1 MSIKRTTLEL
11 VIEDNQVVGIQI
23 KEPAPQPV
31 IIYDEPETV
40 TFRMGVKTRRR
51 AIELLSNAREGFTIE
66 QLGGF
71 LGLTESSVHTLLT
84 DLRNELKRDGKEIE
98 VQPSPYGGRR
108 RAYRIA

>member
-1 MSIKRTTLEL
+1 MSLTRTTLEL
-11 VIEDNQVVGIQI
+11 VIENNRVVGMQI
-23 KEPAPQPV
+23 KEPAPQT
-31 IIYDEPETV
+31 IIIDDEPETV
-40 TFRMGVKTRRR
+40 TFRMGVKTRQR
-51 AIELLSNAREGFTIE
+51 AIERLSNAREGFTIE

-84 DLRNELKRDGKEIE
+84 DLRNGGTEIE

>member
-23 KEPAPQPV
+23 KDPAPQPV
-31 IIYDEPETV
+31 IIDDEPETV

-84 DLRNELKRDGKEIE
+84 DLRNGGTEIE

>member
-1 MSIKRTTLEL
+1 MSLTRTTLEL
-11 VIEDNQVVGIQI
+11 VIENNRVVGMQI
-23 KEPAPQPV
+23 KEPAPQT
-31 IIYDEPETV
+31 IIIDDEPETV
-40 TFRMGVKTRRR
+40 TFRMGVKPRQR
-51 AIELLSNAREGFTIE
+51 AIELQSNAREGFTIE

-84 DLRNELKRDGKEIE
+84 DLRNGGTEIE

>member
-31 IIYDEPETV
+31 VIDDEPETV

-51 AIELLSNAREGFTIE
+51 AVELLSNAREGFTIE

-84 DLRNELKRDGKEIE
+84 DLRNGGTEIE

>member
-1 MSIKRTTLEL
+1 M
-11 VIEDNQVVGIQI
+11 QI
-23 KEPAPQPV
+23 KEPAPQT
-31 IIYDEPETV
+31 IIIDDEPETV
-40 TFRMGVKTRRR
+40 TFRMGVKTRQR

-84 DLRNELKRDGKEIE
+84 DLRNGGTEIE

>member
-31 IIYDEPETV
+31 IIDDEPETV

-84 DLRNELKRDGKEIE
+84 DLRNGGTEIE

>member
-31 IIYDEPETV
+31 VIDDEPETV

-84 DLRNELKRDGKEIE
+84 DLRNGGTEIE

>member
-31 IIYDEPETV
+31 VIDDEPETV

-71 LGLTESSVHTLLT
+71 LGLTESSVYTLLT
-84 DLRNELKRDGKEIE
+84 DLRNGGTEIE

>member
-23 KEPAPQPV
+23 KDPAPQPV
-31 IIYDEPETV
+31 VIDDEPETV

-84 DLRNELKRDGKEIE
+84 DLRNGGTEIE

>member
-11 VIEDNQVVGIQI
+11 EIEDNQVVGIQI
-23 KEPAPQPV
+23 KEPEDQTVITDPLYSQP
-31 IIYDEPETV
+31 V
-40 TFRMGVKTRRR
+40 TFRMGVKTRQR

-66 QLGGF
+66 QIGGF
-71 LGLTESSVHTLLT
+71 LGLMESSVHTLLT
-84 DLRNELKRDGKEIE
+84 DLRNGGTEIE

>member
-1 MSIKRTTLEL
+1 MSITRTTLEL

-31 IIYDEPETV
+31 VIDDEPETV

-71 LGLTESSVHTLLT
+71 LGLTESSVYTLLT
-84 DLRNELKRDGKEIE
+84 DLRNGGTEIE

>member
-1 MSIKRTTLEL
+1 MSITRTTLEL

-31 IIYDEPETV
+31 VIDDEPETV

-84 DLRNELKRDGKEIE
+84 DLRNGGTEIE

>member
-23 KEPAPQPV
+23 KDPAPQPV
-31 IIYDEPETV
+31 TIDDEPETV

-71 LGLTESSVHTLLT
+71 LGLTESSVYTLLT
-84 DLRNELKRDGKEIE
+84 DLRNGGTEIE
-98 VQPSPYGGRR
+98 VQPSPYGGCR
-108 RAYRIA
+108 RAYRIT